1 MLAQDTGEFSD
12 WSEQTAPDF
21 VDEMI
26 VGRVKFALFCVF
38 LVRSVETELQL
49 TLYLPHKE
57 NVDHNIVLFVVQPVL
72 YSDYL
77 QYLRAFLTNLDH
89 VLVNSKEL
97 TLRTAV
103 SRSYQIANFET
114 NQVNLPQQLIVQLQL
129 ILRKFVLVAIEVDFT
144 GFLWHFF

>member
-1 MLAQDTGEFSD
+1 MLAQNTGEFSD
-12 WSEQTAPDF
+12 WSKQTAPDF

-38 LVRSVETELQL
+38 LVRPVETELQL